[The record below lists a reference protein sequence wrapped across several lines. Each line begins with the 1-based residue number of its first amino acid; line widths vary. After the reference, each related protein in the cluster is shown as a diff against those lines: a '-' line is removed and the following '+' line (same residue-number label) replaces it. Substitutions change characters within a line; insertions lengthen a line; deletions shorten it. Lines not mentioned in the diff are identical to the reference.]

1 MPHQSS
7 QLSPLQY
14 RIHME
19 FDTAADYIWKAPGL
33 IQHETVLEAK
43 KLREYFPSGGE
54 IADFRWRRESEKLE
68 SCFPYLIAVGNLFSA
83 TSLFETYLMLIA
95 RILDAHFSSLSL
107 CRRQGVSRIREF
119 FSRIGLRESNLTTY
133 QVTKNAITIRN
144 CLFHCSG
151 VLSWSRDSESLRILV
166 RDGKYLSVDDRARRL
181 ELGGVFDEVQIVD
194 SFLGERIQVDNS
206 YSHLVCAY
214 FRDHLLQL
222 ADAAE
227 ALMPAGMKS

>member
-1 MPHQSS
+1 MPQQSS
-7 QLSPLQY
+7 QLSQLQH

-19 FDTAADYIWKAPGL
+19 FDTAADYIWKAPRL
-33 IQHETVLEAK
+33 IQHEAVLEAK

-54 IADFRWRRESEKLE
+54 IAGFRWRRESEKLE

-95 RILDAHFSSLSL
+95 RILDEHFNSLSL
-107 CRRQGVSRIREF
+107 CRRQGISRIREF
-119 FSRIGLRESNLTTY
+119 FSRIGLPESDLSTY
-133 QVTKNAITIRN
+133 RVTKHAVTIRN

-151 VLSWSRDSESLRILV
+151 VLSWSRDSESLRRLV
-166 RDGKYLSVDDRARRL
+166 RDGRYLSADHLALRI
-181 ELGGVFDEVQIVD
+181 EQGGAFDEVQIVS

-222 ADAAE
+222 TDAAE
-227 ALMPAGMKS
+227 ALMPPHMKS